1 MAKNTNKFRDVYNE
15 YNELIEY
22 IATCGLDDLSDDEL
36 IYARKLNEDSSEYID
51 TFEAEKLAIA
61 DEENEDEEL

>member
-22 IATCGLDDLSDDEL
+22 IATYGLDDLSDDEL
-36 IYARKLNEDSSEYID
+36 GYARKLNEASSEYIE
-51 TFEAEKLAIA
+51 TFETEKLAIA